1 MTTVAFRMKRVSTQ
15 LCHCLVPNGV
25 VHYGRNGNDDPF
37 FFRPGFPTRFPNL
50 LVGVLGKS
58 PGWRYGLRLAVY
70 EFALVDGVLEDPID
84 GRGLPLVSSSGCG
97 YTLIR

>member
-1 MTTVAFRMKRVSTQ
+1 MKRVSTQ
-15 LCHCLVPNGV
+15 LCHRLVPNGL
-25 VHYGRNGNDDPF
+25 VHYGRNGNGDPF
-37 FFRPGFPTRFPNL
+37 FLWPGLPASLSTL
-50 LVGVLGKS
+50 LVGILGKS